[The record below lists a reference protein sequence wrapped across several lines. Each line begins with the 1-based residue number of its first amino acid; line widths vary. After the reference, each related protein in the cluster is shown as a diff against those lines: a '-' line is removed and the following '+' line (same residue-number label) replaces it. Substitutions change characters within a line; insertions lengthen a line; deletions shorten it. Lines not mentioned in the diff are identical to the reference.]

1 MSLNLE
7 IELSDGTTRAERV
20 DRNSGRIVGKRVS
33 VNVVGKAQ
41 RAKDMVVVVV
51 ESLLFEGR
59 PAGQNKSRKRVECV
73 FFMLKDLVT
82 SNRRRWQ
89 IVKQTFILAYLHS
102 TSTKRPRFKLDFKFT
117 TPVAKFLRPR
127 SSCWTS
133 TCEDTAKETGTNF
146 KPPMHIRLYQVGLQL
161 FCLCLI
167 FVRK

>member
-1 MSLNLE
+1 LE

-59 PAGQNKSRKRVECV
+59 PAGQNKSRKCVECV

-82 SNRRRWQ
+82 SNMANKAD
-89 IVKQTFILAYLHS
+89 IYISSLLALH
-102 TSTKRPRFKLDFKFT
+102 KYEA
-117 TPVAKFLRPR
+117 AKIQ
-127 SSCWTS
+127 
-133 TCEDTAKETGTNF
+133 A
-146 KPPMHIRLYQVGLQL
+146 RL
-161 FCLCLI
+161 
-167 FVRK
+167 